1 MKVKVVSVEDAG
13 YYKSEYAS
21 GSTVKV
27 ALQRGEDFATCDGML
42 IWEEEY
48 AEDAF
53 DEWVECAVAGE
64 DGYSAM
70 LFENGSYNFYGAN

>member
-1 MKVKVVSVEDAG
+1 MYTYTKAIGAKMQKVKVVNIEDAG

-27 ALQRGEDFATCDGML
+27 TLQRGKEFVTCDQIL

-48 AEDAF
+48 AEDCF
-53 DEWVECAVAGE
+53 EEWMDCALAGE
-64 DGYSAM
+64 EGYTYTA
-70 LFENGSYNFYGAN
+70 